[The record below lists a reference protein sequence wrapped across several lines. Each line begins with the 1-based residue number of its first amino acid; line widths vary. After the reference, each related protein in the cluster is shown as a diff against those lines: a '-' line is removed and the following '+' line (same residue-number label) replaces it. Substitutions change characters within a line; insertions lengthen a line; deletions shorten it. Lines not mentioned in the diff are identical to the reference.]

1 MKMRLTLLTLA
12 TALLCGCGQEPENPS
27 GRSWTRNWSTE
38 ELGIEDAGE
47 KPPVDAHADAADR
60 REDVQPPV
68 PPKVAVK
75 PAAGIFG
82 GIPPAPEPL
91 KVRNEP
97 KPKRRVVVRHPVMKK
112 DKPKPT
118 ATPAQKPVIPIVA
131 AGPRTKEMY
140 GIPWHTSVD
149 DALASA
155 TKPGAEKPVMV
166 FRVLGS
172 LSGFM

>member
-12 TALLCGCGQEPENPS
+12 TALLCGCGQEPEKPS
-27 GRSWTRNWSTE
+27 SRSWTSNWSTE
-38 ELGIEDAGE
+38 ELGIDDTGE
-47 KPPVDAHADAADR
+47 KPPSVAAADDQAA
-60 REDVQPPV
+60 DVQPPV
-68 PPKVAVK
+68 PPKVAVN

-91 KVRNEP
+91 KVRNQP
-97 KPKRRVVVRHPVMKK
+97 KPERRVVVRLPVMKK
-112 DKPKPT
+112 DIPKPI
-118 ATPAQKPVIPIVA
+118 ATPARKPVIPIVA

-155 TKPGAEKPVMV
+155 TKPGLEKPVMV